1 MDIIRLVETKIL
13 LVAEEI
19 LKVLDGGVD
28 FLNFE
33 VQLKKELDNLGC
45 ELLKIVIEELEK
57 QIFESKERKHS
68 WKSVHKAD
76 EKELLTLFG
85 TVRYQRRYYR
95 HKKTNEYSYLVDEK
109 IGVTPHTRVSA
120 NLKAELLEASS
131 EMSYERA
138 TLQLSR
144 HNADLKVS
152 KQTVANSVKQFR
164 TGEIPLPKEKR
175 CVSELYL
182 EADEDHVNIRGAK
195 DKEARLIYVHEG
207 VTGQQRRSL
216 KNVRY
221 FTTVNKKPEDFWLEV
236 CDYIESHYDFTS
248 IKKVFLS
255 GDGSSW
261 IRAGLQYIPGSIFV
275 LDKFHL
281 SEYITQ
287 ATAHAPELKKQIY
300 KGIWSLNKQAVLGWL
315 CEALERAD
323 EPPRK
328 KRIQNTI
335 RYIDNNWDG
344 IKAQVKYP
352 HVTCSAEGHVSHIL
366 SARLSSRPMAWSVTG
381 AEQMSSMRSTR
392 ANNESI
398 SKHYLSMQK
407 TASVITELKQAVQ
420 QELKRVQQRKVTG
433 MEYFNNVPLF
443 KGGSNLTRSALRKLN
458 ERCVV

>member
-1 MDIIRLVETKIL
+1 M
-13 LVAEEI
+13 
-19 LKVLDGGVD
+19 
-28 FLNFE
+28 
-33 VQLKKELDNLGC
+33 Q
-45 ELLKIVIEELEK
+45 
-57 QIFESKERKHS
+57 
-68 WKSVHKAD
+68 
-76 EKELLTLFG
+76 
-85 TVRYQRRYYR
+85 
-95 HKKTNEYSYLVDEK
+95 
-109 IGVTPHTRVSA
+109 
-120 NLKAELLEASS
+120 
-131 EMSYERA
+131 
-138 TLQLSR
+138 
-144 HNADLKVS
+144 
-152 KQTVANSVKQFR
+152 
-164 TGEIPLPKEKR
+164 
-175 CVSELYL
+175 
-182 EADEDHVNIRGAK
+182 GAK

-236 CDYIESHYDFTS
+236 CDYIESHYDFPS

-315 CEALERAD
+315 REALERAD

-366 SARLSSRPMAWSVTG
+366 AARLSSRPMAWSVTG

-392 ANNESI
+392 ANKESI

-407 TASVITELKQAVQ
+407 TAPVITELKQAVQ
-420 QELKRVQQRKVTG
+420 QELKRVQQRKLTG

>member
-33 VQLKKELDNLGC
+33 VLLKKELDNLGC

-221 FTTVNKKPEDFWLEV
+221 FTTVN
-236 CDYIESHYDFTS
+236 
-248 IKKVFLS
+248 
-255 GDGSSW
+255 
-261 IRAGLQYIPGSIFV
+261 
-275 LDKFHL
+275 
-281 SEYITQ
+281 
-287 ATAHAPELKKQIY
+287 
-300 KGIWSLNKQAVLGWL
+300 
-315 CEALERAD
+315 
-323 EPPRK
+323 
-328 KRIQNTI
+328 
-335 RYIDNNWDG
+335 
-344 IKAQVKYP
+344 
-352 HVTCSAEGHVSHIL
+352 
-366 SARLSSRPMAWSVTG
+366 
-381 AEQMSSMRSTR
+381 
-392 ANNESI
+392 
-398 SKHYLSMQK
+398 
-407 TASVITELKQAVQ
+407 
-420 QELKRVQQRKVTG
+420 
-433 MEYFNNVPLF
+433 
-443 KGGSNLTRSALRKLN
+443 
-458 ERCVV
+458 